1 MNSHQA
7 LDVTKEDVNQVS
19 KREFENSLI
28 EAALNSATKNGD
40 INNTNQKK
48 YAALKENVQN
58 TKATQPREDK
68 TLTKGIVSKKE
79 MEWDI
84 GFTPHNFENLVFLS
98 GASSNIGFYTK
109 YGISKTVF
117 YSYMRGDTS
126 PAYKD
131 WKVLVEAVLADSNS
145 NQVDSHKANN
155 NNI

>member
-1 MNSHQA
+1 MNSNQA
-7 LDVTKEDVNQVS
+7 MDVTREDINQVS

-28 EAALNSATKNGD
+28 EAALSSATKNGD
-40 INNTNQKK
+40 ISNANQKK
-48 YAALKENVQN
+48 YAALKDNAKNAKVPQV
-58 TKATQPREDK
+58 REDK
-68 TLTKGIVSKKE
+68 ALTNGSVNKKE
-79 MEWDI
+79 MDWEI

-98 GASSNIGFYTK
+98 GVSSNIAFYTK

-131 WKVLVEAVLADSNS
+131 WKVLVDTVFADSES
-145 NQVDSHKANN
+145 NQLENNKIDN

>member
-1 MNSHQA
+1 MNSNQA
-7 LDVTKEDVNQVS
+7 MDVTKEDINQVG
-19 KREFENSLI
+19 KREFESSLI
-28 EAALNSATKNGD
+28 EAALSSATKNGD

-48 YAALKENVQN
+48 YAALKENAKNHKTPQ
-58 TKATQPREDK
+58 AREDK
-68 TLTKGIVSKKE
+68 ILTKGAVSKKE
-79 MEWDI
+79 MDWEI

-98 GASSNIGFYTK
+98 GLSSNIAFYTK

-131 WKVLVEAVLADSNS
+131 WKVLVDSVLADPESTQLEN
-145 NQVDSHKANN
+145 NKIDN